1 MILIKDKQ
9 LLYKIIRHGPE
20 RLVLPI
26 WARLSRDSA
35 LRWLYK
41 RRMGVMLNYDNPQ
54 TFSEKIQWMKV
65 FWDHPLKVKCADK
78 FCVRE
83 YVTECGCE
91 EILVDMLGVYENPD
105 EIDFN
110 SLPERFVLTPC
121 VRIVV
126 VGSSVKYS

>member
-91 EILVDMLGVYENPD
+91 EILVDMLGVYENPK
-105 EIDFN
+105 
-110 SLPERFVLTPC
+110 PC
-121 VRIVV
+121 PL
-126 VGSSVKYS
+126 